1 MTELERKASQLTQAE
16 IDALY
21 EQVMRE
27 ETKVKEETFCLCFI
41 AKEKCTEKEAKVYYR
56 TFLNM
61 IGQAKSGL
69 Y

>member
-1 MTELERKASQLTQAE
+1 MTELERKPSQLTQAE

-27 ETKVKEETFCLCFI
+27 KTKVKEETFCLCFI
-41 AKEKCTEKEAKVYYR
+41 AKEKCNKKEAKVYYR

-69 Y
+69 

>member
-1 MTELERKASQLTQAE
+1 
-16 IDALY
+16 
-21 EQVMRE
+21 MR
-27 ETKVKEETFCLCFI
+27 EETFCLCFI
-41 AKEKCTEKEAKVYYR
+41 AKEKCSEEEAKIYYR

>member
-27 ETKVKEETFCLCFI
+27 ETKVKQEIFCLWWIAVNKCDEET
-41 AKEKCTEKEAKVYYR
+41 AKKFYR